1 MDFNKLLNAAKEKG
15 ITDIEVYERVSEA
28 ISVETFNSKI
38 DKNTVENSTEIYVR
52 GVYNNHIAAIYV
64 ENDSDD
70 EIENIIKR
78 LIENAKVIESN
89 DPYFIYEG
97 DKDYPKLEEKENDFD
112 EYSLDDLANLC
123 IKYENEFKAKCPNIV
138 NSKSVI
144 EIYGN
149 YVSIK
154 NSNGLNVNKKS
165 RNAVFVI
172 QTMIKVENDVKTGF
186 AFQYLNNIK
195 DIDKEKAYKFAVERP
210 LSSIGAKS
218 YKSSQYPVVFEN
230 KVASSLIATFSS
242 MFSAEVVLKKASPL
256 QDKIGTDVFGK
267 NITITDEPL
276 NKISFNQTPFDDEG
290 VKAFNKEVVK
300 DGKLVTYLHNLKTAK
315 MMNTK
320 STGNGFKDRSG
331 NIAVSIS
338 NLCFKTSNI
347 SFDDMIKDI
356 KEGIYITSIQ
366 GLHAGAN
373 SVSGAF
379 NLQSSGYVIRDGK
392 IAEAVTLIIVS
403 GNFIDMLNDIKCI
416 SNDFEI
422 NSNVGTG
429 SILVNSLSVSGK

>member
-1 MDFNKLLNAAKEKG
+1 MDFNKLLARALEKG
-15 ITDIEVYERVSEA
+15 IKELEVYEKVSEA
-28 ISVETFNSKI
+28 ISVETFNSQI
-38 DKNTVENSTEIYVR
+38 DKNTVENSTGIYVR

-64 ENDSDD
+64 EKDSDD
-70 EIENIIKR
+70 EIENIINR
-78 LIENAKVIESN
+78 LIENASIIESN

-97 DKDYPKLEEKENDFD
+97 DKDYPEIALKENDFD
-112 EYSLDDLANLC
+112 EYTLEDLAKVC
-123 IKYENEFKAKCPNIV
+123 VKIENDLKAKCDKIL
-138 NSKSVI
+138 NSQAAIGIDS
-144 EIYGN
+144 N

-154 NSNGLNVNKKS
+154 NSNGLNVSKKS
-165 RNAVFVI
+165 RNAIFYI
-172 QTMIKVENDVKTGF
+172 QTMIKVNDDVKTGF
-186 AFQYLNNIK
+186 YVERLNNIK
-195 DIDKEKAYKFAVERP
+195 DINLDKAYKFAVERP

-218 YKSSQYPVVFEN
+218 YKSAQYPVLFEN

-242 MFSAEVVLKKASPL
+242 MFSADVVLKKASPL
-256 QDKIGTDVFGK
+256 QDKIGDVVFGK

-276 NKISFNQTPFDDEG
+276 NEKSFYQTPFDDEG

-300 DGKLVTYLHNLKTAK
+300 DGKLLTYLHNLKTAK

-320 STGNGFKDRSG
+320 STGNGFKDRGG

-338 NLCFKTSNI
+338 NLCLKTSDV

-356 KEGIYITSIQ
+356 KEGIFITSIQ

-392 IAEAVTLIIVS
+392 ISEAVTLIIVS
-403 GNFIDMLNDIKCI
+403 GNFIDMLNNVACI

-422 NSNVGTG
+422 NSSVGTG
-429 SILVNSLSVSGK
+429 SILVNSLAISGK